1 MLYIYKKLSGTMLRI
16 MILILLLASV
26 ASSFAAEHEECID
39 KTGHNHSS
47 VDGQDA
53 IDRAIDKAAI
63 SERQYFIDSCCH
75 RGDRGEYSCQSSCF
89 NEASTTPVLLGQ
101 ITTLSQHEA
110 AISFFIATDPFST
123 NENYRPPLR
132 PPIF

>member
-1 MLYIYKKLSGTMLRI
+1 MLRI

-53 IDRAIDKAAI
+53 IDRATDMAAI

-75 RGDRGEYSCQSSCF
+75 KGEYSCQSPCF
-89 NEASTTPVLLGQ
+89 NEASTTLVLLDQ
-101 ITTLSQHEA
+101 TSTLSQRDVV
-110 AISFFIATDPFST
+110 ISFFSATDPFST